1 MGLNSSV
8 TDYSDIKEKIEDT
21 NFAETK
27 RPPKIPLIVHEKEL
41 LPDFQWL
48 S

>member
-8 TDYSDIKEKIEDT
+8 TDYNDIKEKIEDT
-21 NFAETK
+21 KLAETK
-27 RPPKIPLIVHEKEL
+27 RPPEISSIVYEKEL

>member
-21 NFAETK
+21 NFTETK
-27 RPPKIPLIVHEKEL
+27 RQPEIPLIVYEKEL